1 MGFQEVPDDA
11 VKHFL
16 LPVRER
22 HVKQSQ
28 FKWFMLYKADEMA
41 GFSCPELAL
50 FIKLFNQES
59 HRGTMSKISA
69 VLFLIWWWFPCSCW
83 R

>member
-1 MGFQEVPDDA
+1 MKRLSPALGVRAMGFQEVPDDA

-41 GFSCPELAL
+41 GFSCPELA
-50 FIKLFNQES
+50 
-59 HRGTMSKISA
+59 
-69 VLFLIWWWFPCSCW
+69 CS
-83 R
+83 